1 MNCNRAD
8 VGKESRFNAWLLR
21 LFSAALL
28 VICGAVALPG
38 ASRSGKD
45 EQGTSANQPGPAA
58 QQEPAYDYHFG
69 QNPFLPSQAQAAFE
83 GFLKPSDFP
92 TAEYC
97 GKCHQDIHRQWRQTA
112 HANSFRAPFYL
123 KNVQMLIDGKGIEF
137 SRHCEGC
144 HNPIALFSGALT
156 KGSKINRS
164 FDEDGITCS
173 VCHSIQKIQ
182 NTSGTGSYVMGKPA
196 VMVNADG
203 SAREG
208 LPTEDE
214 IFAHPELHKRAVMRD
229 FYTTPEFCAVCHKA
243 AVPKLLNGY
252 KWQRAFSVYDEWQQS
267 SWSRQSPL
275 PFYKKDVVSTCQTC
289 HMPPVDST
297 ADYGATQGKVASHRW
312 LGANTAIPF
321 FYGYDE
327 QLKKVEEYLRGEL
340 FGLDFFAIGKAPG
353 EDQVIA
359 PLDRQPFAL
368 APGNVVILSLVIQNK
383 KIGHTLVPEQRD
395 FYESWVELQVTDA
408 KGKTIYHS
416 GFLKPDG

>member
-1 MNCNRAD
+1 MSLTCGHEESQAVKTIQAGVKPKPEPHVTLWTALKWREENPNFSLMNCNRAD

-97 GKCHQDIHRQWRQTA
+97 GKCHQDIHREWRQTA

-123 KNVQMLIDGKGIEF
+123 KNVQLLIDGKGIEF

-156 KGSKINRS
+156 KGSKIDRA
-164 FDEDGITCS
+164 FDEDGVTCS

-182 NTSGTGSYVMGKPA
+182 NTSGTGSYVMGRPA

-203 SAREG
+203 SPREG
-208 LPTEDE
+208 LPTDDD
-214 IFAHPELHKRAVMRD
+214 IFAHPELHRRAVMRD
-229 FYTTPEFCAVCHKA
+229 FYSTPEFCAVCHKA
-243 AVPKLLNGY
+243 AVPKQLNGY

-297 ADYGATQGKVASHRW
+297 ADYGASQGKVASHRW
-312 LGANTAIPF
+312 LC
-321 FYGYDE
+321 
-327 QLKKVEEYLRGEL
+327 
-340 FGLDFFAIGKAPG
+340 
-353 EDQVIA
+353 
-359 PLDRQPFAL
+359 
-368 APGNVVILSLVIQNK
+368 
-383 KIGHTLVPEQRD
+383 
-395 FYESWVELQVTDA
+395 
-408 KGKTIYHS
+408 
-416 GFLKPDG
+416 